1 MKTLHSI
8 SSFSSFSSIS
18 SISSFSSNQQYLAEK
33 HGLEQWYPTAA
44 STESIQKRAN
54 IHAYLS
60 SHHSTT
66 RQVSKAV
73 FFNYMRFIMNPRKNT
88 FDKEDGKSK
97 SKSNLK
103 IKGGSIALF
112 TLYR

>member
-1 MKTLHSI
+1 
-8 SSFSSFSSIS
+8 
-18 SISSFSSNQQYLAEK
+18 
-33 HGLEQWYPTAA
+33 
-44 STESIQKRAN
+44 
-54 IHAYLS
+54 
-60 SHHSTT
+60 
-66 RQVSKAV
+66 
-73 FFNYMRFIMNPRKNT
+73 MNPRKNT